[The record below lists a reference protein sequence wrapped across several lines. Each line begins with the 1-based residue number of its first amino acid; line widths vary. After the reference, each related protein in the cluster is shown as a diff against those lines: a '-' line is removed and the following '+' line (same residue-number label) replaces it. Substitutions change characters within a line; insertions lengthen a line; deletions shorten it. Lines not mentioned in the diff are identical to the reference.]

1 MFKLLIFGGTTEGR
15 LAAEFCE
22 KSGIECVVSVATDYG
37 ATLLPKTVKVHIG
50 RMDSGMMTEYMK
62 NGEFSHIIDATHPYA
77 TEASTNIRS
86 ACKIADLPY
95 FRLIR
100 EREVLT
106 GEVVKN
112 LDEAIKIL
120 NKVNENIL
128 CTLGSK
134 NMAQMTKVNGFAERV
149 WLRLLPAEGIL
160 EECRNTGFNEDHVIL
175 GKGPFSVGE
184 NMKHIQMSNAE
195 ILLTKESGCAGGYP
209 EKVQAAKNCGI
220 RLITISRPDED
231 GYSINE
237 LFELIKRC
245 GEV

>member
-112 LDEAIKIL
+112 LDEAIKLL
-120 NKVNENIL
+120 NKVNENVL

-134 NMAQMTKVNGFAERV
+134 I
-149 WLRLLPAEGIL
+149 WLR
-160 EECRNTGFNEDHVIL
+160 
-175 GKGPFSVGE
+175 
-184 NMKHIQMSNAE
+184 
-195 ILLTKESGCAGGYP
+195 
-209 EKVQAAKNCGI
+209 
-220 RLITISRPDED
+220 
-231 GYSINE
+231 
-237 LFELIKRC
+237 
-245 GEV
+245 